1 MLGNKSMREILVFVS
16 IYIKTQ
22 NQCKKNAF
30 FTFVCKKNSAKRR
43 DFIMQIKAVMV
54 MMDSVLKMV
63 LVSV

>member
-1 MLGNKSMREILVFVS
+1 MLGNKSMREILVFVF

-22 NQCKKNAF
+22 NQWKKMHF
-30 FTFVCKKNSAKRR
+30 LHLFVKNSAKRR